1 MTNLGAVE
9 GLDTLTR
16 SLAQRTPEELAALL
30 ARHAEPL
37 SRRPAPTRL
46 RELAG
51 ALWSYETLHHTVLHL
66 DHPRLHL
73 LATTARISQDL
84 ARSAAPVPAAPAAG
98 ADYQSLM
105 AHRLSFPDLATEPVP
120 PDDAYRALG
129 ATAPGPARDA
139 VTAAL
144 ELLYADGLAA
154 PTEDGAIVVPPR
166 TPQLLAAHDLGTFTP
181 VAPHLPAPGTA
192 ASVSTASGASAS
204 VSTAQGTAASVSTAR
219 VPAAREAAAA
229 DTGVTGAPVTG
240 APGAA
245 APEAVA
251 SAAAALRNESQAA
264 ASTLAA
270 TLDRLLAALA
280 AQPAALRKTG
290 GLALREIKRLAKAA
304 GTTEPRARLLLDLV
318 LAADLIA
325 LTRTPAGIT
334 AVPTGAY
341 DAWLAMAPGERLAP
355 VLTAWATLWAI
366 PTYTPFGETPTALV
380 RGEDRHAPA
389 LRHAL
394 LKALATAPA
403 GVRPARLSTGTPL
416 SARPSEMPDRRPDL
430 PALLDAAAWHRPLAV
445 VGEPLAEDRAAHLLD
460 EAAFLAL
467 TAHGALTPLGH
478 ALLAAS
484 PADPGVL
491 RAALRELLPPPVEQA
506 HFQADLTAVVPGPP
520 SAVLADLL
528 SSAADRESEGHAV
541 TWRFTPASVR
551 RALDTGRGAADLL
564 AALAE
569 VSAAG
574 PLPQPLTYLVQD
586 AARAH
591 GRMRVLPT
599 ACCIRSDD
607 EALIRELAAHR
618 ALQTLGL
625 RTIAPTVLV
634 SARPPA
640 ETLEVLRGAGYA
652 PALESETGTASVER
666 LAGHRTSVSSSG
678 PATTPLALAQRL
690 LSGVMSGAN
699 GGDCQ

>member
-1 MTNLGAVE
+1 ME

-16 SLAQRTPEELAALL
+16 SLAQRTPDELAALL
-30 ARHAEPL
+30 TRHAEPL

-73 LATTARISQDL
+73 LAATARISQDL
-84 ARSAAPVPAAPAAG
+84 ARSAAPVPAAPTAG

-120 PDDAYRALG
+120 ADDAFRALG
-129 ATAPGPARDA
+129 AAAPGPARDA
-139 VTAAL
+139 VTTAL

-181 VAPHLPAPGTA
+181 VAPRFPATAVPETVVREPAVPESA
-192 ASVSTASGASAS
+192 ASDSATA
-204 VSTAQGTAASVSTAR
+204 T
-219 VPAAREAAAA
+219 
-229 DTGVTGAPVTG
+229 
-240 APGAA
+240 AA
-245 APEAVA
+245 APEAPA
-251 SAAAALRNESQAA
+251 PAAASLRDESQAA

-304 GTTEPRARLLLDLV
+304 GASEARTRLLLDLV
-318 LAADLIA
+318 LAAGLVA
-325 LTRTPAGIT
+325 LKRTPAGIT

-341 DAWLAMAPGERLAP
+341 DAWLAEAPGERLVP
-355 VLTAWATLWAI
+355 VLTAWTTLWAI

-394 LKALATAPA
+394 LKALAGAPA
-403 GVRPARLSTGTPL
+403 GEPPSRLPAGTPL
-416 SARPSEMPDRRPDL
+416 SAKPSEAPDRRPDL

-445 VGEPLAEDRAAHLLD
+445 IGEPLAEDRAAHILD
-460 EAAFLAL
+460 EAAFLGL
-467 TAHGALTPLGH
+467 VAHGALTPLGH
-478 ALLAAS
+478 ALLATS
-484 PADPGVL
+484 PADPEVL
-491 RAALRELLPPPVEQA
+491 RSHLRELLPPPVEQA

-520 SAVLADLL
+520 SAALASLL
-528 SSAADRESEGHAV
+528 SSVADRESEGHAV

-551 RALDTGRGAADLL
+551 RALDAGHGAADLL

-618 ALQTLGL
+618 ALQALGL
-625 RTIAPTVLV
+625 RAIAPTVLA

-640 ETLEVLRGAGYA
+640 ETLEALRSAGYA

-666 LAGHRTSVSSSG
+666 AAGHRAVVPSSG
-678 PATTPLALAQRL
+678 SATAPLALARRL
-690 LSGVMSGAN
+690 LSG
-699 GGDCQ
+699 